1 MTNVLRLDAL
11 FAHLPTAH
19 LVLDRD
25 LVIVE
30 ANRAYT
36 TMLDRTREELVG
48 RHVFDAFPP
57 PDGDLD
63 EHGAH
68 RTELSFRRVLA
79 GETDVLPAV
88 RYDVTDPGT
97 GQLHPRHWSVV
108 NAPLR
113 GADGEVQF
121 ILQRAEDITDYV
133 LERARA
139 DGAGAELFLR
149 DREVEAARLAEQVA
163 ARTVAAQALVALD
176 LIDATTCAEA
186 AEVLRRFGRS
196 VLGAATV
203 AVHLLDERP
212 AGSAAAEVTAA
223 GCTTLVQTAVV
234 VDGVQLGE
242 LALGWRRPHEL
253 TPTDHEVVGAVAAQ
267 YGQAVLRLRRRD
279 AERRATENALVMS
292 ETLQRSLLSEPA
304 RLDGL
309 ELTTRYRAAAQQAR
323 VGGDW
328 YDGFRTA
335 DGTAVLTVGDVSGH
349 DGEAA
354 ALMGQVR
361 SLLRGIA
368 YAVPAHAGQLLDVV
382 DDALFDLGVDALASA
397 VLVTVHHGADGGR
410 TVRWSNAGHPP
421 PLVQL
426 PDGSVQVLAR
436 TPELLLGCQTGTGR
450 TVHEHPFPDGASLLL
465 YTDGLVERRGSTIDD
480 GIDWLRRRLESLAG
494 RSAEEVCDEL
504 LTAVDGE
511 AKDDVVLLLA
521 RAVPVTADL
530 VEATL
535 AGGPTAVARA
545 RELVTTA
552 CRRAQ
557 VAEGTRDAAV
567 LVASEAVTN
576 ALVHGRGAVRLA
588 VSVRDA
594 AVRLEVSD
602 SEPATPVRRAVDLD
616 ALGGRGM
623 QLVDA
628 LAADWG
634 VRARRDG
641 KTVWIDVR

>member
-36 TMLDRTREELVG
+36 AMLARTREELVG
-48 RHVFDAFPP
+48 QYVFDAFPP
-57 PDGDLD
+57 SEDDVD
-63 EHGAH
+63 EDGAH
-68 RTELSFRRVLA
+68 LVELSFRRVLA

-88 RYDVTDPGT
+88 RYDVLDAAT
-97 GQLHPRHWSVV
+97 GQLHPRHWSIVH
-108 NAPLR
+108 APLR

-121 ILQRAEDITDYV
+121 VLQRIEDITDYV

-139 DGAGAELFLR
+139 DSVEAELFLR
-149 DREVEAARLAEQVA
+149 GREVEAARRAERAA
-163 ARTVAAQALVALD
+163 ARTIAAQALVALD
-176 LIDATTCAEA
+176 LIDATTHAEA
-186 AEVLRRFGRS
+186 ADVLRRFSRS
-196 VLGAATV
+196 VLAATAV
-203 AVHLLDERP
+203 AVHLLEERP
-212 AGSAAAEVTAA
+212 AGSAAAEVTAT
-223 GCTTLVQTAVV
+223 GCAAVVHTPVV

-242 LALGWRRPHEL
+242 LALGWDSPHHL

-279 AERRATENALVMS
+279 AERQAAENALVMS
-292 ETLQRSLLSEPA
+292 ETLQRSLLSDPA
-304 RLDGL
+304 RLEGL
-309 ELTTRYRAAAQQAR
+309 ELSARYRAAAQQAR

-368 YAVPAHAGQLLDVV
+368 YAVPADAGHLLDIV

-397 VLVTVHHGADGGR
+397 VLVTVHHDDAGAR
-410 TVRWSNAGHPP
+410 SVRWSNAGHPP
-421 PLVQL
+421 PLMQL

-450 TVHEHPFPDGASLLL
+450 TVQEHPFPDGASLLL

-480 GIDWLRRRLESLAG
+480 GIAWLCRRLEALAG
-494 RSAEEVCDEL
+494 RTAEQVCDEL
-504 LTAVDGE
+504 LTSVDGDAE
-511 AKDDVVLLLA
+511 DDVVLLLA
-521 RAVPVTADL
+521 RAVPVTRDL

-535 AGGPTAVARA
+535 ARDPAAVGRA
-545 RELVTTA
+545 RELVAAA
-552 CRRAQ
+552 CHRAE

-588 VSVRDA
+588 VAVRDTG
-594 AVRLEVSD
+594 VRLEVTD
-602 SEPATPVRRAVDLD
+602 SEPATPVRRVVDLD

-623 QLVDA
+623 QLIDA

-634 VRARRDG
+634 VRARLDG
-641 KTVWIDVR
+641 KTVWVDVR